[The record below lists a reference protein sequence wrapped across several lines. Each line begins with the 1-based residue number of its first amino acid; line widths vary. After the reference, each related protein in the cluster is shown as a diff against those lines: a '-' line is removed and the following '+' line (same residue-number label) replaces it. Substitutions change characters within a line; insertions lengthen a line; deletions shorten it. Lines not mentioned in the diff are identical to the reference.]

1 MKRIIFLILI
11 FFLAGCTSFETSLS
25 KKDMFTEVF
34 ETMNEVA
41 YVTDYTIYGRYFNIS
56 GELEGLVDDLILV
69 LKSETLESE
78 YKLNVKLQDNKT
90 IFSTNQLINEGISLE
105 DIKEGEYVLLL
116 KSGNLNPVYYTLKN
130 KTEYDNLEYY
140 TITKDKE
147 NRKIDINFDKFN
159 NNSFLYLKCKKT
171 DLPDDIYDIV
181 IDAGHGGIDS
191 GASKNGYYES
201 HINLDYALLLKDEL
215 ESFGLKVKLTREDDT
230 SISNYG
236 KNSRVSI
243 PYETKAKL
251 MLSIH
256 MNSAVKNVGDGGV
269 EVYVP
274 YNSNT
279 KFASNLAKNI
289 VDNTSTIYSNNTF
302 CKIDRG
308 VYLRTLSKSDLE
320 EIQKDAIKDG
330 YTPYEKATLNSTY
343 YYIIRETGGVVTGAY
358 VDSRNKEKPWNTYYN
373 SNHGCESYLLELG
386 YMNSTKNLNILLKE
400 ENKYVEAIV
409 KSIKEYLEI

>member
-1 MKRIIFLILI
+1 MKKIICLIIIL
-11 FFLAGCTSFETSLS
+11 LLSGCKTFETSYS
-25 KKDMFTEVF
+25 KEDKFLEIF
-34 ETMNEVA
+34 NLIEEVA
-41 YVTDYTIYGRYFNIS
+41 YIKDYTIYGRYFNLS
-56 GELEGLVDDLILV
+56 GEIEGEFEDLVLV
-69 LKSETLESE
+69 LKNDSVENE
-78 YKLNVKLQDNKT
+78 YKLNLEITNDKT
-90 IFSTNQLINEGISLE
+90 IFKTNKLINEGINLE
-105 DIKEGEYVLLL
+105 YINEGEYAWFL
-116 KSGNLNPVYYTLKN
+116 KSQDTYYSLENKTSYDDLNYYTV
-130 KTEYDNLEYY
+130 
-140 TITKDKE
+140 TKDNQ
-147 NRKIDINFDKFN
+147 NRKIEISFSKFN
-159 NNSFLYLKCKKT
+159 DKSILSLNSKVT
-171 DLPDDIYDIV
+171 SLPDNVYDIV
-181 IDAGHGGIDS
+181 IDPGHGGVDS
-191 GASKNGYYES
+191 GASKNGYFES
-201 HINLDYALLLKDEL
+201 HINLDYAKLLKEAL
-215 ESFGLKVKLTREDDT
+215 ESLGLKVKLTRDDN
-230 SISNYG
+230 SYIPNYG
-236 KNSRVSI
+236 ENSRVSI
-243 PYETKAKL
+243 PYLTKAKL